1 LTRDVPTFQ
10 EGFSR
15 GVDATDLPTSVTESD
30 MKSEVLAGQ
39 AEPGSN
45 GIYVI
50 NDGSNVTGGI
60 YVRGNS
66 TISMGVDADNN
77 PEYTIVQGTATRNIV
92 VDYAGNTTEIDTNN
106 DGTPDETYAGI
117 PDGDAH
123 EGIVIYNRGS
133 ITSLSGT
140 VQEDT
145 AMTVASSS
153 DLIIGGNVMYQ
164 DYTAASPPNANGTEN
179 LLGIISWGGDVRIG
193 VGCPNDVNIHGIVM
207 APSNGGEFKVDNY
220 NSGSPRGTATLLGGA
235 IVDYYGAFG
244 TFDSSGPR
252 TGYGRSFVYDPRMLT
267 GMAPPYFPVTTRFVS
282 SEDGGLNNKLVWKE
296 E

>member
-1 LTRDVPTFQ
+1 
-10 EGFSR
+10 
-15 GVDATDLPTSVTESD
+15 
-30 MKSEVLAGQ
+30 
-39 AEPGSN
+39 
-45 GIYVI
+45 
-50 NDGSNVTGGI
+50 
-60 YVRGNS
+60 
-66 TISMGVDADNN
+66 
-77 PEYTIVQGTATRNIV
+77 
-92 VDYAGNTTEIDTNN
+92 
-106 DGTPDETYAGI
+106 
-117 PDGDAH
+117 
-123 EGIVIYNRGS
+123 
-133 ITSLSGT
+133 
-140 VQEDT
+140 
-145 AMTVASSS
+145 
-153 DLIIGGNVMYQ
+153 
-164 DYTAASPPNANGTEN
+164 
-179 LLGIISWGGDVRIG
+179 VRIG